1 MGASTR
7 VSMNE
12 KDTIMLGLHF
22 FGWIIIGGFAGWV
35 ASKIRKTDEQQGML
49 ANIIVG
55 VIGGLI
61 GSQLLSFFGFD
72 VANGGLF
79 FSFFT
84 CLLGAVIFLSIL
96 QKFFLNKK

>member
-1 MGASTR
+1 
-7 VSMNE
+7 
-12 KDTIMLGLHF
+12 MLELHF
-22 FGWIIIGGFAGWV
+22 FGWIIIGGLAGSV
-35 ASKIRKTDEQQGML
+35 ASKIRHTDEQQGIL

-61 GSQLLSFFGFD
+61 GGKFLSFFGFD

-84 CLLGAVIFLSIL
+84 CLLGAVIFLGIL
-96 QKFFLNKK
+96 QKFFLNKN